1 MNSSN
6 SILTLVGAGPGDPEL
21 ITLKAINALK
31 IADVVLYDAL
41 VDESLLDYTSNNCL
55 KVFVGKRA
63 GKACYKQQDINN
75 AILHYGRMFQNVVRL
90 KGGDPFIF
98 GRGFE
103 ELELAKEA
111 GMEVRFV
118 PGISS
123 STSLTGLNK
132 IPLTSRGVSDSFWVI
147 TGTKSNLDLS
157 SDLFLAAQSNA
168 TVVVLMGLNKLK
180 RIAQIFEKYGKAEM
194 PVAVVQSGSTTE
206 EKSAFGKISNIV
218 QKVREKR
225 IGTPA
230 IIIIGPVVELYSKLE
245 QREKTTVLESLKAKR
260 HG

>member
-1 MNSSN
+1 MN

-31 IADVVLYDAL
+31 IADVILYDAL
-41 VDESLLDYTSNNCL
+41 VDESLLEYASQNCL

-63 GKACYKQQDINN
+63 GKACHKQEDINS
-75 AILHYGRMFQNVVRL
+75 AILKYGKMFQNVVRL

-123 STSLTGLNK
+123 STSLAGLNN

-157 SDLFLAAQSNA
+157 SDLLLAAQSNA

-180 RIAQIFEKYGKAEM
+180 RIAQIFEAQGKQDM
-194 PVAVVQSGSTTE
+194 PVTVIQNGSTSE
-206 EKSAFGKISNIV
+206 EKTAIGRISDIV
-218 QKVREKR
+218 KKVREKR

-230 IIIIGPVVELYSKLE
+230 VIIIGPVVELYSNLE
-245 QREKTTVLESLKAKR
+245 QKEKAAVLERFNSKK
-260 HG
+260 HD

>member
-1 MNSSN
+1 ME

-41 VDESLLDYTSNNCL
+41 VDESLLDYTSKNCL
-55 KVFVGKRA
+55 KIFVGKRA
-63 GKACYKQQDINN
+63 GKACHKQADINSE
-75 AILHYGRMFQNVVRL
+75 ILKYSKMFKHLVRL

-103 ELELAKEA
+103 ELELAKKA
-111 GMEVRFV
+111 GMQVQLV

-123 STSLTGLNK
+123 STSLAGLNK

-147 TGTKSNLDLS
+147 TGTKSDLDLS
-157 SDLFLAAQSNA
+157 KDLYLAAQSNA
-168 TVVVLMGLNKLK
+168 TVVVLMGRNKLK
-180 RIAQIFEKYGKAEM
+180 RITEIFKNEGKENIPIALI
-194 PVAVVQSGSTTE
+194 QNGSTE
-206 EKSAFGKISNIV
+206 QERKAIGNMDNIV
-218 QKVREKR
+218 ERARNEK

-230 IIIIGPVVELYSKLE
+230 VIIIGPVVNLYEQLE
-245 QREKTTVLESLKAKR
+245 QKEQAAVLANINQRSN
-260 HG
+260 G